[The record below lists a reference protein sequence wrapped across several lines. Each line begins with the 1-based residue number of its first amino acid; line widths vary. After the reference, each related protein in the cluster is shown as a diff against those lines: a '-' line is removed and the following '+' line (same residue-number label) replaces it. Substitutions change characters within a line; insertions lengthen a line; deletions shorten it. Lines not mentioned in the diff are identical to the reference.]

1 MLGQTQLYR
10 RFSNYTMLYIL
21 FIFHISAFF
30 FIFYS
35 QVSHSFRSTLLTPSW
50 QSAMQGMEEEEN
62 QDDGFRSP
70 MKRCTSQPPW
80 ADQTDVSWCQ
90 LDVSWCQLYQLCTSS
105 HIQITFKSVQL
116 KTQSKIWMMEEQVWG
131 NPIRDKLQNVS
142 KCCKSIQIC
151 TFGRKSQGGRVLLSC
166 ICQIF
171 LSISQR
177 FLRRHSQ
184 NNVGTSQQRSLQP
197 RENHQFSQQLVSDK
211 TLSTERGQSYGGPL

>member
-1 MLGQTQLYR
+1 
-10 RFSNYTMLYIL
+10 MLYIL

-90 LDVSWCQLYQLCTSS
+90 LMSVVSAMYNQV
-105 HIQITFKSVQL
+105 TFKSHSNQFNSKHRARYGWWRSKFEVI
-116 KTQSKIWMMEEQVWG
+116 QSEISYKMY
-131 NPIRDKLQNVS
+131 QNVAHLFKS
-142 KCCKSIQIC
+142 ARLEGSLKVVVCCSHAFVKY
-151 TFGRKSQGGRVLLSC
+151 SQHFSA
-166 ICQIF
+166 
-171 LSISQR
+171 ISEAAFPEQC
-177 FLRRHSQ
+177 
-184 NNVGTSQQRSLQP
+184 GTSQQRSLQP
-197 RENHQFSQQLVSDK
+197 RETISSHRN
-211 TLSTERGQSYGGPL
+211 LSATRPCQHNGANLMEVHCST

>member
-1 MLGQTQLYR
+1 MASDRPWSGAPHSRHGQIKLM
-10 RFSNYTMLYIL
+10 S
-21 FIFHISAFF
+21 
-30 FIFYS
+30 
-35 QVSHSFRSTLLTPSW
+35 V
-50 QSAMQGMEEEEN
+50 
-62 QDDGFRSP
+62 
-70 MKRCTSQPPW
+70 
-80 ADQTDVSWCQ
+80 
-90 LDVSWCQLYQLCTSS
+90 DVSWCQLYQLCTLS

-171 LSISQR
+171 SAFLSDFWGGI
-177 FLRRHSQ
+177 
-184 NNVGTSQQRSLQP
+184 P
-197 RENHQFSQQLVSDK
+197 RTMWHVATAKSTATWNHQFSQQLVSDK